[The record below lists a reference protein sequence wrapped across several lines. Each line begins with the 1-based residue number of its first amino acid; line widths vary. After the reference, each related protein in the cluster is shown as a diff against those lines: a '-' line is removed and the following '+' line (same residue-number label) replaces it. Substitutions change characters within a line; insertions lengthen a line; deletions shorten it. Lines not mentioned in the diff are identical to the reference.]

1 MVSRLQVLLALRRV
15 MSASIQKRV
24 TQVLVR
30 PPPRPRPVAASN
42 LQMVEVEEVEVV
54 DLLQMVEVEEVQM
67 VEVVQHHHHHRRA
80 AVTVLADRSCLSS
93 ELVRFF
99 H

>member
-15 MSASIQKRV
+15 MSASMQKRV

-30 PPPRPRPVAASN
+30 PPPRPRPVAAS
-42 LQMVEVEEVEVV
+42 MAMETVEEVQHHA
-54 DLLQMVEVEEVQM
+54 QMVEEVQM
-67 VEVVQHHHHHRRA
+67 VEVVQHHHHHRNA